1 MSKCVGQESPV
12 GTEQHSCWGT
22 GENFVWV
29 LFGRRQDWKVGF
41 GQERSESGPVPVG
54 SPESFKG
61 RVIPTEMY
69 FESWA
74 AGWGRTRRRKG
85 YTDMPGQQQASC
97 RVKRK
102 KHWLSSEKVW
112 ASQYCK

>member
-1 MSKCVGQESPV
+1 MGQESPV

-22 GENFVWV
+22 GENFLWV
-29 LFGRRQDWKVGF
+29 FFSGRQDWKVEF

-54 SPESFKG
+54 STESFKG

-69 FESWA
+69 FESTA
-74 AGWGRTRRRKG
+74 AGWGRRKG
-85 YTDMPGQQQASC
+85 YTDMPSQQQASC

-102 KHWLSSEKVW
+102 KH
-112 ASQYCK
+112 